1 MSGLSGERYGNL
13 FSTTLLITVFSLSEL
28 YFQGPS
34 TNKPRVIREVRADSV
49 GKLVTVRGI
58 VTRVSEVKPRMV
70 VATYTCDQC
79 GAETYQPVCME
90 QGTGT
95 HLILLVVF
103 VRYFSASVYLLFS
116 VCCKIHL
123 CVHFSSFFWY
133 VVVFLLCCWCLSVVT
148 QNSSRFS

>member
-1 MSGLSGERYGNL
+1 MTT
-13 FSTTLLITVFSLSEL
+13 FSISEL

-34 TNKPRVIREVRADSV
+34 SNKPRVIREVRADSV

-90 QGTGT
+90 QRMGTR
-95 HLILLVVF
+95 LIL
-103 VRYFSASVYLLFS
+103 
-116 VCCKIHL
+116 
-123 CVHFSSFFWY
+123 
-133 VVVFLLCCWCLSVVT
+133 
-148 QNSSRFS
+148 

>member
-1 MSGLSGERYGNL
+1 M
-13 FSTTLLITVFSLSEL
+13 TVFSLSEL

-34 TNKPRVIREVRADSV
+34 SNKPRVIREVRADSV

-95 HLILLVVF
+95 HFLLLVVY
-103 VRYFSASVYLLFS
+103 VRFFPADVYLPFS

-133 VVVFLLCCWCLSVVT
+133 IVVFLSICVAGAYQC
-148 QNSSRFS
+148 